1 MFAQLLEYKSSKI
14 RGLIGRFANRIAGG
28 NFILDGVDYQ
38 LAVNNGPNHLHGGLE
53 GYEKVCRVSSL
64 KPE

>member
-1 MFAQLLEYKSSKI
+1 MFAQLLEYISSKI

-28 NFILDGVDYQ
+28 KFTLDGVDYQ

-53 GYEKVCRVSSL
+53 GYEKVCRV
-64 KPE
+64 

>member
-53 GYEKVCRVSSL
+53 GYEKVNRV
-64 KPE
+64 

>member
-28 NFILDGVDYQ
+28 RFTLDGVDYQ

-53 GYEKVCRVSSL
+53 GYEKVCRV
-64 KPE
+64 